1 MSKPTRKLDK
11 FVQRFNKG
19 DFGYCCHRLRKFARR
34 RQDAAEAIKFVVQS
48 HESVLKDLDEY
59 PRLVTEVLDLAG
71 DAVRDEVDY
80 LEFAKLAL
88 DSGFNDLWERAVA
101 NAPEE
106 RMLDLVKR
114 GAERTNG
121 AGCSAVR
128 RYLIAERKQGL
139 LNAIKKAYE
148 LADEILPR
156 TQGLCHQDLAELK
169 MVNLFLDQ
177 FRIEALDDFAGLFQ
191 GSAPTAVAIAD
202 DCEFTNEFGD
212 FGFAS
217 ANEFVKWASE
227 LADDRGPLSVE
238 AVNPTEHLK
247 MAGYNLPNLGWLDT
261 RAAVVRTT
269 DENESTLFLVVLG
282 SDFADGKVHKVWLS
296 TDNRLW
302 DFDFEAPKYPDDMV
316 TITREFTVDA
326 KAAAE
331 AGEQCRQG
339 SIRPDYSNRPTRAN
353 ELAKKIH
360 EWTIAPS
367 DKCFRQSVWAVG
379 VDAIA
384 GNTVFV
390 PSELAEDG
398 TVKAIGPVGP
408 DGQRI
413 YLCYVDCPRN
423 GKMHTEMKLSAFLRV
438 VLGDDKTIGVAFKTT
453 CGEKLLVRRDTLE
466 ELAGKVGPGL
476 TGKDAGD
483 AGERCRD
490 GSDTQPSVLLPTR
503 FKLEKAIEEWD
514 RNPNPD
520 TYTKALWALGMDAA
534 LGRQVY
540 LQDDPKEHL
549 LPDAQHRL
557 FAAHLDVNTLK
568 SPNELGFKV
577 VGLMELPQS
586 ILSNDEP
593 EELEV
598 VLAGRKNF
606 PVPEVAIDRL
616 MRRITNALN
625 TGGKDDDDATKD

>member
-19 DFGYCCHRLRKFARR
+19 DFGYCTHRLHKFARR
-34 RQDAAEAIKFVVQS
+34 RQDATEAIKFVVQS

-80 LEFAKLAL
+80 LDFAKLAL
-88 DSGFNDLWERAVA
+88 DSGLNDLWEKAVA
-101 NAPEE
+101 NAPDN
-106 RMLDLVKR
+106 RMLELVKL
-114 GAERTNG
+114 GSERTNG
-121 AGCSAVR
+121 AGCSPIR
-128 RYLIAERKQGL
+128 RYLIAERKKGL
-139 LNAIKKAYE
+139 LNAIRKAYE
-148 LADEILPR
+148 LDHKFYDYTAEAKEVGYLLDEF
-156 TQGLCHQDLAELK
+156 K
-169 MVNLFLDQ
+169 M
-177 FRIEALDDFAGLFQ
+177 EAFDDFVGLFM
-191 GSAPTAVAIAD
+191 GSAPTAVTIAD
-202 DCEFTNEFGD
+202 DCELTNEFGD
-212 FGFAS
+212 FGFDS
-217 ANEFVKWASE
+217 PDEFVKWTSE
-227 LADDRGPLSVE
+227 LADDRGPLTVE
-238 AVNPTEHLK
+238 AVVPAEHLK
-247 MAGYNLPNLGWLDT
+247 MTGYNLPNLGWLDA

-269 DENESTLFLVVLG
+269 DDNENTLFLVLLG
-282 SDFADGKVHKVWLS
+282 SDLTDGKVHKVWIS
-296 TDNRLW
+296 CDNRLW
-302 DFDFEAPKYPDDMV
+302 DFDFEAPKYPNEPI
-316 TITREFTVDA
+316 TITREFSVDA

-331 AGEQCRQG
+331 AGEQCKAGNIHRDN
-339 SIRPDYSNRPTRAN
+339 PNRPTRAN

-360 EWTIAPS
+360 EWTTAPS
-367 DKCFRQSVWAVG
+367 DKCFRQAVWAVG
-379 VDAIA
+379 VDAIE

-390 PSELAEDG
+390 PSELTEDG
-398 TVKAIGPVGP
+398 TTKAVGPVGP

-577 VGLMELPQS
+577 VGLMELLQS

-616 MRRITNALN
+616 MKRITNALN
-625 TGGKDDDDATKD
+625 LGGMEDGNATKN

>member
-1 MSKPTRKLDK
+1 MCCSTKKLDR
-11 FVQRFNKG
+11 FVQRFNEG
-19 DFGYCCHRLRKFARR
+19 DFGYCSHRLHKFARR
-34 RQDAAEAIKFVVQS
+34 RQDVTEAIKFVVQN

-59 PRLVTEVLDLAG
+59 PRLVREVLNLAG
-71 DAVRDEVDY
+71 DAARDEFDY
-80 LEFAKLAL
+80 LELAKLAL
-88 DSGFNDLWERAVA
+88 DSGLNNLWEKAVA

-106 RMLDLVKR
+106 RMLDLVKL

-121 AGCSAVR
+121 AGCSPIR

-191 GSAPTAVAIAD
+191 GKAPTAVAISD
-202 DCEFTNEFGD
+202 DCEITNEFGD

-217 ANEFVKWASE
+217 ADEFVKWASE
-227 LADDRGPLSVE
+227 LADDRGPLTVE
-238 AVNPTEHLK
+238 AVNPIEHLK
-247 MAGYNLPNLGWLDT
+247 MQDYNLSNLGWLDS
-261 RAAVVRTT
+261 RVAVVRPAG
-269 DENESTLFLVVLG
+269 ENSKVLFAAVLG
-282 SDFADGKVHKVWLS
+282 NDLTDGKVHKVWLS

-398 TVKAIGPVGP
+398 TVKAVGPVGP

-413 YLCYVDCPRN
+413 YLCYVDCPKN
-423 GKMHTEMKLSAFLRV
+423 SKMHTEMELSAFLRV
-438 VLGDDKTIGVAFKTT
+438 VLNDAKAIGIAFKTT
-453 CGEKLLVRRDTLE
+453 DGGKLLVRRDTLE
-466 ELAGKVGPGL
+466 ELAGKVGPDL
-476 TGKDAGD
+476 TG
-483 AGERCRD
+483 GE
-490 GSDTQPSVLLPTR
+490 
-503 FKLEKAIEEWD
+503 E
-514 RNPNPD
+514 
-520 TYTKALWALGMDAA
+520 
-534 LGRQVY
+534 
-540 LQDDPKEHL
+540 
-549 LPDAQHRL
+549 
-557 FAAHLDVNTLK
+557 
-568 SPNELGFKV
+568 
-577 VGLMELPQS
+577 
-586 ILSNDEP
+586 DE
-593 EELEV
+593 
-598 VLAGRKNF
+598 N
-606 PVPEVAIDRL
+606 
-616 MRRITNALN
+616 
-625 TGGKDDDDATKD
+625 ATKD